1 MEGGEES
8 MKKYSS
14 MWLGLGMLALL
25 LAVPVWAEMA
35 VVSDSDLGS
44 VTGKNNYLENGS
56 ANIQIDIFSWTDDH
70 TADQSDHKGAN
81 DQSGTSSTV
90 QSDVHAAA
98 NVINWG
104 AAAQNNLVSDSIAG
118 TQENM
123 SYGVFA
129 GGGF

>member
-1 MEGGEES
+1 
-8 MKKYSS
+8 MKTFSKIWVG
-14 MWLGLGMLALL
+14 MGMLALL

-35 VVSDSDLGS
+35 AVSDSDLGS
-44 VTGKNNYLENGS
+44 ITGKDNYNANGS
-56 ANIQIDIFSWTDDH
+56 ADIQIDGFLWTDTH
-70 TADQSDHKGAN
+70 AADNSNHKGAN
-81 DQSGTSSTV
+81 DQSGSNSTV
-90 QSDVHAAA
+90 QSDVQAEA

-104 AAAQNNLVSDSIAG
+104 AAAQNSLVSDTVGG